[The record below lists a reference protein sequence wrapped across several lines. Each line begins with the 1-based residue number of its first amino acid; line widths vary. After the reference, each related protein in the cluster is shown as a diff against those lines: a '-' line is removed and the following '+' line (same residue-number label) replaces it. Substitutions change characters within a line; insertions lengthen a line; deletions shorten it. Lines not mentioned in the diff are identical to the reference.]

1 MSAEAEVKEQPP
13 APAKRGW
20 LNTVLLILVGVA
32 AAAAGSAA
40 PFLLSASKD
49 NTEKSSDSEAKRAAD
64 AKPAFVAF
72 GDVAVNLAEERLTRY
87 IRVKVILV
95 VETVHEKQVNEIVT
109 KNKAIL
115 KNWLISYLSDKSMKD
130 VTGAVGV
137 NRARREIQDQF
148 NSILFPDGSEKI
160 RDVLFEEFLVQ

>member
-1 MSAEAEVKEQPP
+1 MSTEAEQAPA
-13 APAKRGW
+13 APAKGGK
-20 LNTVLLILVGVA
+20 LNMIILIVIALIA
-32 AAAAGSAA
+32 TAAGATA
-40 PFLLSASKD
+40 PFLLGGAKD
-49 NTEKSSDSEAKRAAD
+49 GSDKADEAKKAAD

-72 GDVAVNLAEERLTRY
+72 GEVAVNLAEERLTRY
-87 IRVKVILV
+87 IRIKLILV
-95 VETVHEKQVNEIVT
+95 VDTAHEKAVSEMVT
-109 KNKAIL
+109 KQKAIL

-148 NSILFPDGSEKI
+148 NSVLFPDGSEKI